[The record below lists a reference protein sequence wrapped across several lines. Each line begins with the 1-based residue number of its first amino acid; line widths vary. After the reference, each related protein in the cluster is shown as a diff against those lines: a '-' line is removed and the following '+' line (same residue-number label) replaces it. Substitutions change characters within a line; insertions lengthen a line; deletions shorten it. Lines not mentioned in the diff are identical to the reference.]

1 MRNIVFAAA
10 AVVLAHHVAPS
21 PAARAPSESIIVST
35 EWLAAHL
42 SDPSVVVLDV
52 DHEMN
57 GYRDGHIPGARFVDY
72 MSVITSRDG
81 LSTELPDASDL
92 RERFE
97 RVGVS
102 NASHV
107 VLYGGPLM
115 VSRAFVALEYL
126 GANEVSVLNGG
137 LTKWRAEGR
146 PIARDDPH
154 IVAGKFEPHL
164 RPGIVVDADWV
175 RSRIGKPH
183 IALVDTRTDGEYLG
197 SGDRHGMPSAGHV
210 QGARQLQWQELFRE
224 PNDLVFRD
232 RDELAR
238 LYTSRAQPGDTVVT
252 YCFVGY
258 RASMT
263 YLVARYLG
271 YSARLY
277 DGSYEDWARR
287 KLPVVAGAAP

>member
-1 MRNIVFAAA
+1 
-10 AVVLAHHVAPS
+10 
-21 PAARAPSESIIVST
+21 
-35 EWLAAHL
+35 
-42 SDPSVVVLDV
+42 
-52 DHEMN
+52 
-57 GYRDGHIPGARFVDY
+57 
-72 MSVITSRDG
+72 
-81 LSTELPDASDL
+81 
-92 RERFE
+92 
-97 RVGVS
+97 
-102 NASHV
+102 
-107 VLYGGPLM
+107 
-115 VSRAFVALEYL
+115 
-126 GANEVSVLNGG
+126 VSVLNGG

-146 PIARDDPH
+146 PMTRDEPH

-164 RPGIVVDADWV
+164 RPEIVVDAAWV

-210 QGARQLQWQELFRE
+210 QGARQLQWQQVFRE
-224 PNDLVFRD
+224 PSDLAFHD
-232 RDELAR
+232 REELAR
-238 LYTSRAQPGDTVVT
+238 LYASRAQPGDTVVT

-271 YSARLY
+271 YNAKLY